1 MSRID
6 WEELRRRAVA
16 EYERSGEGHRRRE
29 AGSQAAAQAEELAW
43 WARHRPDTAPVALGG
58 GRAGADPDAVLATAL
73 AADQSV
79 YVYHGEVMLAH
90 LEPSTIYEPYAT
102 PAGLALRTL
111 LRRRDGSFM
120 RGPEWAAGEWTFCGR
135 GHPGE

>member
-6 WEELRRRAVA
+6 WDELRRRAVA
-16 EYERSGEGHRRRE
+16 EYERSGEGRRRRE

-43 WARHRPDTAPVALGG
+43 WARHRPDSAPVTLGG
-58 GRAGADPDAVLATAL
+58 SAVADPDSVLATAL

-79 YVYHGEVMLAH
+79 YVYHGQVMLAH
-90 LEPSTIYEPYAT
+90 LEPSTIYEQYAT
-102 PAGLALRTL
+102 PEGLALRTL